1 MTDIADRILDAMLS
15 IEEKGLNCGTSG
27 NISTRLGEGMLITPT
42 GIPPARLGP
51 EMMVEMSLDG
61 GWQGQ
66 FKPSSEWA
74 MHAAIYRAFPQ
85 AGAVVHAHP
94 DACVALSCMREPL
107 PAFHYMVAS
116 FGGDS
121 VPCSRYALFGT
132 PQLADVAVEALKG
145 RTACLLANHG
155 VICYAANLDKAVAAA
170 VKLETLAR
178 QYLLVRSAG
187 HPILLDGTEIVSVLD
202 RYRGYGQQ

>member
-1 MTDIADRILDAMLS
+1 
-15 IEEKGLNCGTSG
+15 
-27 NISTRLGEGMLITPT
+27 
-42 GIPPARLGP
+42 
-51 EMMVEMSLDG
+51 
-61 GWQGQ
+61 
-66 FKPSSEWA
+66 
-74 MHAAIYRAFPQ
+74 
-85 AGAVVHAHP
+85 
-94 DACVALSCMREPL
+94 
-107 PAFHYMVAS
+107 MVAS